1 MSINVLKGSSQR
13 FFSRLISV
21 TLKRHSSGR
30 FVAVNVCDE
39 SPHHLKNSKLFSMF
53 DRKQSIFYDH
63 SSPSRTVLENEDS
76 LTKLDNQLE
85 QVKVFQEEQ
94 IIQLTFL
101 SGKSINYTMAWLRNI
116 CSCLDCTEIEQSLND
131 VDNEDGNVGKKF
143 QHQIT
148 TLSVA
153 RVQYVPG
160 SSDFMIE
167 WIDQDYRCHWSTYC
181 LKRLEEF
188 RD

>member
-94 IIQLTFL
+94 IIQVLVCNTFEL
-101 SGKSINYTMAWLRNI
+101 FRCLNSLFDSIANISIGK
-116 CSCLDCTEIEQSLND
+116 
-131 VDNEDGNVGKKF
+131 
-143 QHQIT
+143 
-148 TLSVA
+148 
-153 RVQYVPG
+153 
-160 SSDFMIE
+160 
-167 WIDQDYRCHWSTYC
+167 IDQLYDGVVAKH
-181 LKRLEEF
+181 LFMFRLH
-188 RD
+188 

>member
-1 MSINVLKGSSQR
+1 
-13 FFSRLISV
+13 
-21 TLKRHSSGR
+21 
-30 FVAVNVCDE
+30 
-39 SPHHLKNSKLFSMF
+39 
-53 DRKQSIFYDH
+53 
-63 SSPSRTVLENEDS
+63 
-76 LTKLDNQLE
+76 
-85 QVKVFQEEQ
+85 
-94 IIQLTFL
+94 
-101 SGKSINYTMAWLRNI
+101 MAWLRNI

-131 VDNEDGNVGKKF
+131 VDNEDGNVEKKF